1 MGTRNLTMVFMDGE
15 YKVAQYGQWD
25 GYPEGQGMTCLK
37 FLREQMYEA
46 EFREQVKR
54 VHFIGEEESKALFA
68 AFGADADGPISF
80 ADYNRM
86 SQMYPEL
93 HRDTGAEILQMIQ
106 EGSVHFL
113 SDDLSFA
120 ADGLFCEWA
129 YVIDLDKRMF
139 EVYEGFHKEPVT
151 EQDRFYFLKDK
162 ADKDY
167 PCVRLVHAW
176 SLDDLPTEEEFLAA
190 FRTKEDEE

>member
-1 MGTRNLTMVFMDGE
+1 M
-15 YKVAQYGQWD
+15 
-25 GYPEGQGMTCLK
+25 
-37 FLREQMYEA
+37 
-46 EFREQVKR
+46 
-54 VHFIGEEESKALFA
+54 
-68 AFGADADGPISF
+68 
-80 ADYNRM
+80 
-86 SQMYPEL
+86 
-93 HRDTGAEILQMIQ
+93 
-106 EGSVHFL
+106 
-113 SDDLSFA
+113 
-120 ADGLFCEWA
+120 
-129 YVIDLDKRMF
+129 IDLDKRMF